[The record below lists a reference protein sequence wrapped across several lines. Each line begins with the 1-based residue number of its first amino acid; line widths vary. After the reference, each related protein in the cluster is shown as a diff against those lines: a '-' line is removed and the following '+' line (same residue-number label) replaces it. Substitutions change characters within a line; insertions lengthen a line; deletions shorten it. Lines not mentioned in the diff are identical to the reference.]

1 MGQCQKRCASLWAA
15 VCHTAVGQ
23 SASKVITYVLCLIN
37 KAEDVA
43 GRNTDQSVSFYSA
56 QSK

>member
-1 MGQCQKRCASLWAA
+1 MGQCQKRCASLWAP

-23 SASKVITYVLCLIN
+23 ASKAITYILCLIN
-37 KAEDVA
+37 KAEDVP

>member
-1 MGQCQKRCASLWAA
+1 MGQCQKRCASLWDA

-23 SASKVITYVLCLIN
+23 ASKVITYVLCLIYTP
-37 KAEDVA
+37 EDVP

>member
-23 SASKVITYVLCLIN
+23 ASKVITYVLCLIN
-37 KAEDVA
+37 KAEDVP
-43 GRNTDQSVSFYSA
+43 GRNNDQSVSFYSA
-56 QSK
+56 QRK